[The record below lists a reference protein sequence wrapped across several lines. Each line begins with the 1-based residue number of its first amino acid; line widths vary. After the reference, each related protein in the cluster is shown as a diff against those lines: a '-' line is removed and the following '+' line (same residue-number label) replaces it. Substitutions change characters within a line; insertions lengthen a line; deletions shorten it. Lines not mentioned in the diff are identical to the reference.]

1 MSEIER
7 FRIGSMLF
15 RLFGVHRPGPARR
28 LLAVAVVAV
37 ALAVLAGC
45 SGGDDSNGTGLPS
58 RTDTGSTAESDRSY
72 TAEWIVDAA
81 AIGREPGYAYRFVE
95 IVDDA
100 EGIYFTSGP
109 DHLSLQTPPEVVF
122 CAGILQVEPRCA
134 STERPEGTPNVLAL
148 GPSVIREWHPER
160 VYEVAN
166 YRRMD
171 LIADA
176 EPDAWTRS
184 NEASVNI
191 AVECFRP
198 RLRDEGMPDG
208 LSLCY
213 TRDDEHLLA
222 SVDMNGDDIFEVY
235 LDRYEPTPDAD
246 QLEIPFEVIGDEK
259 QYEQLLVIFPNVP
272 VTPTPVPV
280 DEDGNPL
287 DESPSPEG

>member
-1 MSEIER
+1 
-7 FRIGSMLF
+7 MLL
-15 RLFGVHRPGPARR
+15 RSFGVNRGEPAPIRTYR
-28 LLAVAVVAV
+28 LQLLVVATILV
-37 ALAVLAGC
+37 IAAFVAGC
-45 SGGDDSNGTGLPS
+45 TNGSDDE
-58 RTDTGSTAESDRSY
+58 STASQSPTSSRADASSGRSY

-100 EGIYFTSGP
+100 EGVYFTSGP

-122 CAGILQVEPRCA
+122 CAGILQAEPRCA
-134 STERPEGTPNVLAL
+134 STERPNGTPNVLAL
-148 GPSVIREWHPER
+148 GPSVIREWHPEQ

-176 EPDAWTRS
+176 EPESWTRS
-184 NEASVNI
+184 KEASLEI

-198 RLRDEGMPDG
+198 TVSDEGTPVG

-213 TRDDEHLLA
+213 TSDDEHLLA

-235 LDRYEPTPDAD
+235 LDRYEPVPDED
-246 QLEIPFEVIGDEK
+246 QLEIPFDVIGDAK

-272 VTPTPVPV
+272 ITPTPVPV
-280 DEDGNPL
+280 DDDGNPL
-287 DESPSPEG
+287 DEESEPEG

>member
-1 MSEIER
+1 
-7 FRIGSMLF
+7 MLLRSSGAARHARATPRAP
-15 RLFGVHRPGPARR
+15 RLRR
-28 LLAVAVVAV
+28 LTSALVIAAVV
-37 ALAVLAGC
+37 VLGGCTDSSETAGTPTPTRTAA
-45 SGGDDSNGTGLPS
+45 DSPTG
-58 RTDTGSTAESDRSY
+58 RSY

-100 EGIYFTSGP
+100 AGVYFTSGP

-134 STERPEGTPNVLAL
+134 STERPNGTPNVLAL
-148 GPSVIREWHPER
+148 GPAVIREWHPEQ

-166 YRRMD
+166 YRRMN
-171 LIADA
+171 LIANA
-176 EPDAWTRS
+176 EPDAWVRS
-184 NEASVNI
+184 NEASVDI

-198 RLRDEGMPDG
+198 LVRDEGTPEG

-213 TRDDEHLLA
+213 TRDAEHLLA

-235 LDRYEPTPDAD
+235 LDRYEPVPDQD
-246 QLEIPFEVIGDEK
+246 QLDIPFEVVGDAK

-272 VTPTPVPV
+272 ITPTPVPT
-280 DEDGNPL
+280 DEDGNPVE
-287 DESPSPEG
+287 DNADG